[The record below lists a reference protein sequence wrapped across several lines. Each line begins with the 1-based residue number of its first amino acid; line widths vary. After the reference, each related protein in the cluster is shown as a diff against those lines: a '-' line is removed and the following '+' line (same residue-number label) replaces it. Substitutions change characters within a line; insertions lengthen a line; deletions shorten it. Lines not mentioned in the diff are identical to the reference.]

1 MDTGYP
7 PSARRGGQGGHR
19 EVASE
24 EPEARSRAVTNAPVG
39 RREPVG
45 QAEDA
50 EPAARWRRHILDES
64 AEHGV
69 CGQHGTVAVERL
81 TRGSLAG
88 SVGMGPAVAGHIR
101 ATEIG
106 PRGDCEVTHEPV
118 VVRKRG

>member
-1 MDTGYP
+1 MDIGYP

-24 EPEARSRAVTNAPVG
+24 EPEARSRAVTNAPWG

-69 CGQHGTVAVERL
+69 CGQHGAIAVERL

-88 SVGMGPAVAGHIR
+88 SVGVGPAVVGHIR
-101 ATEIG
+101 VTEGG
-106 PRGDCEVTHEPV
+106 PRCGCEVTHEPV